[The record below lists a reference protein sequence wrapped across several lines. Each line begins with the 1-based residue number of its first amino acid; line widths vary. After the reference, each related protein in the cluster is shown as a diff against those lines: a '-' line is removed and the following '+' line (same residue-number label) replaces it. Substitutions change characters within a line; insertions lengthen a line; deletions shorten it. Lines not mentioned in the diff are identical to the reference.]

1 MGRQYYSEAGD
12 KLDSEF
18 EVLIVNYL
26 IEHEVPY
33 ETHPQALQYS
43 RPVRAGYCIDC
54 DSDNVRKG
62 ALYTPDVYLPE
73 TQVFLELKG
82 GSFTQAS
89 RGRLADFIRTKEE
102 GVDLRFIFRDNA
114 KIRGT
119 KKRKAEWCEAHG
131 VPVHIGPT
139 VPEDWYTPSTMK
151 RWKPIYR
158 RPGNE

>member
-1 MGRQYYSEAGD
+1 MARQYWSEAGD

-26 IEHEVPY
+26 IQHEVPY
-33 ETHPQALQYS
+33 EAHPQALEYS
-43 RPVRAGYCIDC
+43 RYVRAGFCVDC

-62 ALYTPDVYLPE
+62 AMYTPDVYLPD
-73 TQVFLELKG
+73 TNVYLELKG

-89 RGRLADFIRTKEE
+89 RGRLADFIRTNPD
-102 GVDLRFIFRDNA
+102 VDLRFIFRDNA

-119 KKRKAEWCEAHG
+119 KKRKAQWCEFYK

-139 VPEDWYTPSTMK
+139 VPEEWYK
-151 RWKPIYR
+151 
-158 RPGNE
+158 